1 MLLIVVMKFQD
12 KFASLQQLHSPNW
25 QDKFQICCIDMYV
38 IRFLTFW
45 SIQRVFVNFTAP
57 QPHQISEALYFYYWG
72 QHEGTANISYIY
84 AEAQKVVLEVKIV
97 SIIIHCTHY
106 LSSYWLGAYS

>member
-38 IRFLTFW
+38 IRFLASFA
-45 SIQRVFVNFTAP
+45 VFSVFLWVSQLHNP
-57 QPHQISEALYFYYWG
+57 PPHPPRYQKPCIFIIGNSMKALQTLVTY
-72 QHEGTANISYIY
+72 NIMQEHRKLFS
-84 AEAQKVVLEVKIV
+84 K
-97 SIIIHCTHY
+97 
-106 LSSYWLGAYS
+106 

>member
-1 MLLIVVMKFQD
+1 MLYRHVCD
-12 KFASLQQLHSPNW
+12 KISS
-25 QDKFQICCIDMYV
+25 
-38 IRFLTFW
+38 TFC
-45 SIQRVFVNFTAP
+45 SIQRGFVNFTAP
-57 QPHQISEALYFYYWG
+57 QPRQISEALYFYYWG

-84 AEAQKVVLEVKIV
+84 AEAQKAVLEVKIV